1 MCISILAVQVNL
13 FNIKIIF
20 IHKIL
25 CNISFLVD
33 LFSFSDDMG
42 WQLRFGFSIGEK
54 NENKKKRSYS
64 LEKFDFSF
72 KIPFQLTLQYL
83 MPLEFGLLSS
93 YLQDSTFISNQVNIS
108 YKVKGM
114 KR

>member
-54 NENKKKRSYS
+54 NENEKKKGVIHLKS
-64 LEKFDFSF
+64 LISPLK
-72 KIPFQLTLQYL
+72 YL
-83 MPLEFGLLSS
+83 F
-93 YLQDSTFISNQVNIS
+93 N
-108 YKVKGM
+108 
-114 KR
+114 